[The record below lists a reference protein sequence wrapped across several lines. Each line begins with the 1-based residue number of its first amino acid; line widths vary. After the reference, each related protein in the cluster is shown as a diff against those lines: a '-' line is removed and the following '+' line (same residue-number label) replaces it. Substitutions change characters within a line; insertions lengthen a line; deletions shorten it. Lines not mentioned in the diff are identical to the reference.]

1 MPAPD
6 KHIRKQIGS
15 SVHTQRE
22 DLRRVSNSKSDEVT
36 ILPHTSTRQV
46 LYQGSWDR
54 HAKILNITKMFL
66 TIGYHSQQLLDVA
79 HILQNMRTQSAVFCR
94 LW

>member
-1 MPAPD
+1 LRKETRRCIPAPRPKIFTGMPAPD

-54 HAKILNITKMFL
+54 HAKF
-66 TIGYHSQQLLDVA
+66 
-79 HILQNMRTQSAVFCR
+79 
-94 LW
+94 